1 MEVDTDAGPTLAV
14 PSAVGIPGEQT
25 VWLRLIA
32 AAVGQRQLENLRTRA
47 DVQVLLQ
54 TNSER
59 RRRRRSREKEEDKEQ
74 IQPSP
79 RDRNQREMK
88 NKEKDKQRERGRVTQ
103 LGVIGDN
110 GIITLNYNNI
120 HPPDPLPI
128 QSGLRS
134 FRESCYKMSGRG

>member
-1 MEVDTDAGPTLAV
+1 MYKYFCSETG
-14 PSAVGIPGEQT
+14 GEE
-25 VWLRLIA
+25 A
-32 AAVGQRQLENLRTRA
+32 
-47 DVQVLLQ
+47 
-54 TNSER
+54 ER
-59 RRRRRSREKEEDKEQ
+59 EREDKEQ

-88 NKEKDKQRERGRVTQ
+88 NKEKDKQRERERVTQ
-103 LGVIGDN
+103 LGVRGDN

-134 FRESCYKMSGRG
+134 FRIKMSGRG